1 LGDLELVLF
10 ENSPMDISKNRATA
24 DQLFVCRQ
32 MAGEVVLEQSS
43 REVALQVGDIT
54 LLDPL
59 LPYAGRFFSGSKLLV
74 LKIPRR
80 LLEART
86 GKTRQMIARRV
97 RPIAAES
104 SLASSFLAMLPTHT
118 GNLGA
123 AAEVIVADQALD
135 LIAVSFAKAMES
147 KPRVSSARSLA
158 LVNLRAAVEA
168 RLANP
173 ALDAETVAA
182 AAGVSVRY
190 ANAVLAQEGTSIT
203 RLIQTRRLARCRQAL
218 EDPLQGHRTI
228 SEIAYGWGFSDM
240 THFGR
245 RFKAAF
251 GSSPR
256 DYRRRS
262 CE

>member
-1 LGDLELVLF
+1 
-10 ENSPMDISKNRATA
+10 
-24 DQLFVCRQ
+24 
-32 MAGEVVLEQSS
+32 
-43 REVALQVGDIT
+43 
-54 LLDPL
+54 
-59 LPYAGRFFSGSKLLV
+59 
-74 LKIPRR
+74 
-80 LLEART
+80 
-86 GKTRQMIARRV
+86 
-97 RPIAAES
+97 
-104 SLASSFLAMLPTHT
+104 
-118 GNLGA
+118 
-123 AAEVIVADQALD
+123 
-135 LIAVSFAKAMES
+135 
-147 KPRVSSARSLA
+147 

-173 ALDAETVAA
+173 ALDAEIVAA

-218 EDPLQGHRTI
+218 EDPLQGHRNI

-240 THFGR
+240 SHFGR